1 MSAFFHVWGIEKDR
15 NFCIISPRLFHKKI
29 KSVFKGGTQIAFILE
44 LMINGSG
51 FVNMKTF
58 RTYSHNLALLILLFV
73 AVLFAGTTALA
84 ALSVVDTA
92 VDRSAAISFQDDI
105 GVQTAS
111 SPNKSRAPEPSTMAL
126 FFTGFCT
133 MVVSFVR
140 KTYAAI
146 KRALDICAGIAG
158 LILLSPLFLL
168 VTILIKIFSP
178 GPVFYSQV
186 RVGKEGQLFRMY
198 KFRSMRTDAENGTGA
213 VWAKER
219 DDRVIPYIG
228 NLMRK
233 AHIDEIPQF
242 INILKGDMSLIGP
255 RPERPEF
262 VEKFKT
268 QIPEYE
274 KRLQVKPGLTGLA
287 QVWHRY
293 DRNLADVKK
302 KIKYD
307 LLYIKKLC
315 LWTDFRILLR
325 TFRVV
330 LTGEGAH

>member
-1 MSAFFHVWGIEKDR
+1 MIT
-15 NFCIISPRLFHKKI
+15 FHKH
-29 KSVFKGGTQIAFILE
+29 
-44 LMINGSG
+44 
-51 FVNMKTF
+51 
-58 RTYSHNLALLILLFV
+58 SHNLALLVLI
-73 AVLFAGTTALA
+73 AVVILFAGTTALA
-84 ALSVVDTA
+84 ALSVVDSSLGHQ
-92 VDRSAAISFQDDI
+92 SAEGVYLSDT

-111 SPNKSRAPEPSTMAL
+111 SSNKARAPEPSTLAL
-126 FFTGFCT
+126 LFTGLCT

-146 KRALDICAGIAG
+146 KRVLDIAAGIAG
-158 LILLSPLFLL
+158 MILLSPFFLIL
-168 VTILIKIFSP
+168 MILIKVFSK
-178 GPVFYSQV
+178 GPVFYTQI
-186 RVGKEGQLFRMY
+186 RVGKNGQLFRMY
-198 KFRSMRTDAENGTGA
+198 KFRSMKIDAEKGTGA
-213 VWAKER
+213 IWAKEQ

-233 AHIDEIPQF
+233 THIDEIPQF
-242 INILKGDMSLIGP
+242 INILKGEMSLIGP

-262 VEKFKT
+262 VEKFKS

-293 DRNLADVKK
+293 DRNLADVRK

-330 LTGEGAH
+330 VTGEGAH

>member
-1 MSAFFHVWGIEKDR
+1 MEI
-15 NFCIISPRLFHKKI
+15 KKQNI
-29 KSVFKGGTQIAFILE
+29 
-44 LMINGSG
+44 
-51 FVNMKTF
+51 
-58 RTYSHNLALLILLFV
+58 HNLTFAALTLITLVFI
-73 AVLFAGTTALA
+73 ATSALA
-84 ALSVVDTA
+84 ALSIVDVTSEQASPVVMAEDL
-92 VDRSAAISFQDDI
+92 

-111 SPNKSRAPEPSTMAL
+111 NATKSHAPEPTTLAM
-126 FFTGFCT
+126 FFTGLCGFI
-133 MVVSFVR
+133 VSFVR
-140 KTYAAI
+140 KTYATI

-158 LILLSPLFLL
+158 IIILSPLFLL
-168 VTILIKIFSP
+168 TAVLIKLFSA
-178 GPVFYSQV
+178 GPVFYSQI
-186 RVGKEGQLFRMY
+186 RVGKGGQVFKMY
-198 KFRSMRTDAENGTGA
+198 KFRTMRVDAEKGTGA
-213 VWAKER
+213 VWAKEK
-219 DDRVIPYIG
+219 DNRVIPVIG
-228 NLMRK
+228 NFLRK

-242 INILKGDMSLIGP
+242 LNILKGDMSLIGP

-262 VEKFKT
+262 VNKFKE

-274 KRLQVKPGLTGLA
+274 ARLLVKPGLTGLA

-330 LTGEGAH
+330 VTGEGAH